1 MSSVATVGSGDEGT
15 GPGQAIDAIERAL
28 VRIRRSQTRRTL
40 GRQASGGSG
49 HSAGLNVAGAV
60 DVVDEGP
67 SSPGQ
72 EVTVGTV
79 AERLAVD
86 PSRAS
91 RIVASAVQSGYLRRV
106 ASQADG
112 RRIHLELTPAGHDLM
127 QTIRQYRQDYFARL
141 LRDWPGDDRDE
152 LARLLT
158 KLAAAFTDPGQD
170 RASGGT
176 HA

>member
-1 MSSVATVGSGDEGT
+1 MDRLADVGSGDEGT
-15 GPGQAIDAIERAL
+15 GLGQAIDAIERAL
-28 VRIRRSQTRRTL
+28 VRIRRTQTRRTL

-49 HSAGLNVAGAV
+49 HSVGVNIAGAV
-60 DVVDEGP
+60 DAVDEGP
-67 SSPGQ
+67 PSPGR

-91 RIVASAVQSGYLRRV
+91 RIVASAVQSGYLHRV
-106 ASQADG
+106 ASQTDG

-127 QTIRQYRQDYFARL
+127 ETIRQYRQDYFARL
-141 LRDWPGDDRDE
+141 LHDWPGQDRDE

-158 KLAAAFTDPGQD
+158 KLAGALADPRQN
-170 RASGGT
+170 
-176 HA
+176 